1 MDPYNNLRSY
11 GEALIESID
20 PARAE
25 AVAVRA
31 LAAPSVG
38 LSFRRRLVAIAA
50 ASATFITGNL
60 GVAMAADQ
68 AAPGDLL
75 FGLDRAYEQLSELIG
90 FSDDHTV
97 ERLDEAAQLADA
109 GNREDALDAVI
120 QQLQALSDGQADK
133 ADQDIDASGLDTAI
147 AAISAARDRTHEV
160 GNETAAV
167 ATSDAKQIVTQ
178 AHAIAAALQSGDR
191 ANAREAL
198 KNLLDTLKAER
209 GQGNAFGREQNK
221 GQGLP
226 PSDPGNGGGQGNSGQ
241 TP

>member
-50 ASATFITGNL
+50 ASATFVTGNI
-60 GVAMAADQ
+60 GMAMAADQ
-68 AAPGDLL
+68 AVPGDLL

-90 FSDDHTV
+90 FSDDHSI

-109 GNREDALDAVI
+109 GNSVEALTAVIEQMQELRTDDDVDTTEIASAVDAVVE
-120 QQLQALSDGQADK
+120 
-133 ADQDIDASGLDTAI
+133 
-147 AAISAARDRTHEV
+147 ARDRAVESPDNEV
-160 GNETAAV
+160 ADL
-167 ATSDAKQIVTQ
+167 ATENAKQIVAK
-178 AHAIAAALQSGDR
+178 AHAISVALHGGDR
-191 ANAREAL
+191 LKAREAIQDL
-198 KNLLDTLKAER
+198 KALLDFLKTNR

-221 GQGLP
+221 GQGQP
-226 PSDPGNGGGQGNSGQ
+226 PVDPGNGGGQGNSGQ
-241 TP
+241 AP

>member
-11 GEALIESID
+11 GEALIEKID

-50 ASATFITGNL
+50 ASATFITGNI

-75 FGLDRAYEQLSELIG
+75 WSLDRAYEQLGELIG
-90 FSDDHTV
+90 FSDDHSQ

-109 GNREDALDAVI
+109 GNSVEALTAVIEQMQDLRRDDDVDTAELTSAVDAVVE
-120 QQLQALSDGQADK
+120 
-133 ADQDIDASGLDTAI
+133 
-147 AAISAARDRTHEV
+147 ARDRALESPDN
-160 GNETAAV
+160 GV
-167 ATSDAKQIVTQ
+167 AQIATENAKDIVAK
-178 AHAIAAALQSGDR
+178 AHAISVALHEGDR
-191 ANAREAL
+191 LKAREAIQAL
-198 KNLLDTLKAER
+198 KTFIEGLKAEH
-209 GQGNAFGREQNK
+209 GKGNAFGREQNK
-221 GQGLP
+221 GQGQP
-226 PSDPGNGGGQGNSGQ
+226 PADPGNGGGQGNSGQ
-241 TP
+241 AP

>member
-20 PARAE
+20 PAHAE

-50 ASATFITGNL
+50 ASATFITGNI

-90 FSDDHTV
+90 FSGDHSS

-109 GNREDALDAVI
+109 GNSVEALTAVNEQMQDLRKDDDVDTAEIASAVDAVVE
-120 QQLQALSDGQADK
+120 
-133 ADQDIDASGLDTAI
+133 
-147 AAISAARDRTHEV
+147 ARDR
-160 GNETAAV
+160 AV
-167 ATSDAKQIVTQ
+167 ESPDNGVAQIATENAKDIVAK
-178 AHAIAAALQSGDR
+178 AHAISVALHEGNR
-191 ANAREAL
+191 LKAREAIQDL
-198 KNLLDTLKAER
+198 KTFIEGLKAER

-221 GQGLP
+221 GQGQKP
-226 PSDPGNGGGQGNSGQ
+226 VDPGNGGGQGNSGQ
-241 TP
+241 AP

>member
-50 ASATFITGNL
+50 ASATFITGNI

-90 FSDDHTV
+90 FSDDHSD
-97 ERLDEAAQLADA
+97 ERLDEAAELAEA
-109 GNREDALDAVI
+109 GRSVDALDAVI
-120 QQLQALSDGQADK
+120 EQIQALQN
-133 ADQDIDASGLDTAI
+133 IEFDASGLDSAA
-147 AAISAARDRTHEV
+147 AAITEARDHALTLPETSDDAA
-160 GNETAAV
+160 TAATV
-167 ATSDAKQIVTQ
+167 HAKAIVTR
-178 AHAIAAALQSGDR
+178 AHAIADAIQSGADR
-191 ANAREAL
+191 DVVRDLIEDLREFAQG
-198 KNLLDTLKAER
+198 R
-209 GQGNAFGREQNK
+209 GNPFGREQNK
-221 GQGLP
+221 GQGQP
-226 PSDPGNGGGQGNSGQ
+226 PVDPGNGGGQGNSGQ
-241 TP
+241 AP

>member
-11 GEALIESID
+11 GEALIEKID

-50 ASATFITGNL
+50 ASATFITGNI

-90 FSDDHTV
+90 LSDDHSI
-97 ERLDEAAQLADA
+97 ERLDEAAQLADS
-109 GNREDALDAVI
+109 GNSAEALTAVIEQMQDLRKNDDVDTAEIASAVDAVVEARDRAVASPDNGVASLASQGAKEI
-120 QQLQALSDGQADK
+120 V
-133 ADQDIDASGLDTAI
+133 DIAHRI
-147 AAISAARDRTHEV
+147 AAAVERGDREEFKDLIAELRSAARENGLAKGRDKDNGV
-160 GNETAAV
+160 GPPDEP
-167 ATSDAKQIVTQ
+167 
-178 AHAIAAALQSGDR
+178 GDR
-191 ANAREAL
+191 
-198 KNLLDTLKAER
+198 
-209 GQGNAFGREQNK
+209 
-221 GQGLP
+221 
-226 PSDPGNGGGQGNSGQ
+226 GNGGGRGNSGQ
-241 TP
+241 AP

>member
-50 ASATFITGNL
+50 ASATFITGNI

-75 FGLDRAYEQLSELIG
+75 FGLDRAYEQLSELVG
-90 FSDDHTV
+90 LSDDHTI

-109 GNREDALDAVI
+109 GNSDEALAAVI
-120 QQLQALSDGQADK
+120 KQLEALSKDQAVT
-133 ADQDIDASGLDTAI
+133 DIDTSGLDTAI
-147 AAISAARDRTHEV
+147 AAITEARDRTHEV
-160 GNETAAV
+160 GNETAATANARAKDIV
-167 ATSDAKQIVTQ
+167 AG
-178 AHAIAAALQSGDR
+178 AHAIALALQNGNRD
-191 ANAREAL
+191 NARQAL
-198 KNLLDTLKAER
+198 KIFIEELAER

-221 GQGLP
+221 GQGQP
-226 PSDPGNGGGQGNSGQ
+226 PVDPGNGGGQGNSGQ
-241 TP
+241 AP